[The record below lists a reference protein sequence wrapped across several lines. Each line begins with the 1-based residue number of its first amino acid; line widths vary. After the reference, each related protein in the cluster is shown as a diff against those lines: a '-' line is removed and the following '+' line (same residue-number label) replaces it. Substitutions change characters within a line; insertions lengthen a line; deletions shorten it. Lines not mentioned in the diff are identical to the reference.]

1 MTMAKVTRSN
11 FYKILSHKNFADC
24 AVLLVIYW
32 IIYLSS
38 KYTAV
43 FPYQNR
49 LNNENP
55 VNIWDNLVI
64 LRAKVWSRCVKQ
76 DRNVTAYSTLAVV
89 WYNSSLFSWCY
100 CSDFT
105 SWHISSGH
113 FVDLH
118 QSICPNICSQNN
130 GHCNDHLGTYLQPCS
145 ESLVIRYSFASDVSN
160 RDLQVTHPW
169 VTSRLCRQ

>member
-1 MTMAKVTRSN
+1 MLLTVQCYWWCYWTIYLWVQSTLQ
-11 FYKILSHKNFADC
+11 YI
-24 AVLLVIYW
+24 AVL
-32 IIYLSS
+32 
-38 KYTAV
+38 
-43 FPYQNR
+43 PYQNS
-49 LNNENP
+49 LNNKNL
-55 VNIWDNLVI
+55 VNIWYNLVI

-76 DRNVTAYSTLAVV
+76 GRNVTAYSTLAVV
-89 WYNSSLFSWCY
+89 WYNCSLFNKCY

-105 SWHISSGH
+105 KWHISSGH

-160 RDLQVTHPW
+160 RDLQVTLPW